1 MRGYR
6 GITVTHTDLPPA
18 AEPLPRPAAGMA
30 LRRVRVK
37 AEWLRLRDRPSA
49 NETRVLAELPAGT
62 ELVVLE
68 ERGGWLRVAR
78 PTGWVSA
85 DYVREIGQG

>member
-1 MRGYR
+1 M
-6 GITVTHTDLPPA
+6 TQTAKPPA
-18 AEPLPRPAAGMA
+18 AEPLPRPAPGLA

-37 AEWLRLRDRPSA
+37 AEWLRLRDGPSA
-49 NETRVLAELPAGT
+49 NATRVLAELPAGT

-85 DYVREIGQG
+85 DYVREVGQG